1 MTKKLKLSF
10 RQGIVRT
17 LYLVC
22 AVDTFE
28 KPRTRDCDLENTLD
42 SIRKQ

>member
-1 MTKKLKLSF
+1 MIGIQKLSF

-28 KPRTRDCDLENTLD
+28 KPRMRACDLETNLD
-42 SIRKQ
+42 NIRKQ

>member
-1 MTKKLKLSF
+1 MTKKLKLFF
-10 RQGIVRT
+10 RQGNVRT
-17 LYLVC
+17 WYLVC